1 MRNRISAFLCQKEKG
16 GARRK
21 GFNATVSLSGIGF
34 QLFFAKKKK
43 VEPKERGLVLLLAC
57 AKSISSFFC
66 QKEKGGAKRK
76 GFSAT
81 VSLSGIGFQLF
92 FAEKKR
98 VE

>member
-1 MRNRISAFLCQKEKG
+1 MLFKKQTALDEIFFQYLPPFL
-16 GARRK
+16 
-21 GFNATVSLSGIGF
+21 FH
-34 QLFFAKKKK
+34 LFFAKKKR
-43 VEPKERGLVLLLAC
+43 VEPKERVLVLLLAC

>member
-1 MRNRISAFLCQKEKG
+1 MLFKKQTALDEIFFQYLPPFLCQKE
-16 GARRK
+16 
-21 GFNATVSLSGIGF
+21 
-34 QLFFAKKKK
+34 K

-81 VSLSGIGFQLF
+81 VSLSGIGFQHF
-92 FAEKKR
+92 FAERKR
-98 VE
+98 VEPKERVLALLLV